1 MKRQKA
7 QAEKDRSNLEVE
19 NKKLTE
25 DLKTA
30 TSALAETKRQNN
42 EGNIACGLK
51 FLPVDNIVTIGKI
64 VGC

>member
-30 TSALAETKRQNN
+30 TSALAEADAKRQNN
-42 EGNIACGLK
+42 EGNIACGLR
-51 FLPVDNIVTIGKI
+51 FLQVVKN
-64 VGC
+64 VGR